1 MPNGGSKFGMLKNLQ
16 QAAVDES
23 TKTEKQEGRITEKKN
38 SAKKLKREGTDEPKH
53 LSGEAP
59 QGVELKHY
67 SSYMPLPLFAQ
78 LQIYVAKRKATRGK
92 AGEKVSL
99 QSVIAEAVQQYLNQN
114 DK

>member
-1 MPNGGSKFGMLKNLQ
+1 MSNASSKFGMLKNLQ
-16 QAAVDES
+16 QAATEES
-23 TKTEKQEGRITEKKN
+23 TKAENQEGRTAEKKN
-38 SAKKLKREGTDEPKH
+38 SAKKLKQEGTNEPSP
-53 LSGEAP
+53 LSEGVA

-92 AGEKVSL
+92 TGEKVSL
-99 QSVIAEAVQQYLNQN
+99 QSVIAEAVQQYLDRN